1 VDSYPVRI
9 RERGDAALA
18 AEMVRQ
24 VRGFA
29 AVSRRNWDL
38 VRRYLGWEIAL
49 MAYNA
54 ISAVS
59 IALIG
64 ETVPAG
70 ARARTVLFLT
80 VGALLW
86 NFLSIIFQEIAS
98 AVTWERWEGTIEL
111 SFMAPLKR
119 VSYLLGTAW
128 YAVGYGIVRTLG
140 VLLAIG
146 LFLHLSVPPADW
158 LGAAMVLVASVFPF
172 VGLGLLGAVLPV
184 LSTERGMQ
192 ATQVI
197 QGVILLVSGVYYP
210 VSVLPHWVRWLSA
223 ISPATYTLS
232 LTRSALLANAPIS
245 QLVGPCL
252 QLAASGLILIP
263 LGLWVFAWGERWALA
278 RGTLK
283 RSG

>member
-1 VDSYPVRI
+1 M
-9 RERGDAALA
+9 A
-18 AEMVRQ
+18 AELVRQ
-24 VRGFA
+24 MRGFS

-38 VRRYLGWEIAL
+38 VRRYLGWELAF

-64 ETVPAG
+64 ETVPPPE
-70 ARARTVLFLT
+70 RARTVLFLT
-80 VGALLW
+80 IGALLW

-98 AVTWERWEGTIEL
+98 AVTWERWEGTIEV

-119 VSYLLGTAW
+119 ATYLLGTAW
-128 YAVGYGIVRTLG
+128 YAVGYGIVRTLV

-146 LFLHLSVPPADW
+146 LFLHLTIPAGDW
-158 LGAAMVLVASVFPF
+158 VGAGLVLLASVLPF

-184 LSTERGMQ
+184 LSTERGTQ

-210 VSVLPHWVRWLSA
+210 VSVLPGWIRWLSEL
-223 ISPATYTLS
+223 SPATYTLS
-232 LTRSALLANAPIS
+232 LSRAALLTNTPVEH
-245 QLVGPCL
+245 LLGPCVK
-252 QLAASGLILIP
+252 LAASGLILIP
-263 LGLWVFAWGERWALA
+263 LGLVVFSWGERWALA